1 MRVLIIGQNTKI
13 AKLFSYFCDDIYIVV
28 DSSIDHFRSYKECEM
43 YNIIETS
50 TDIRKARSII
60 KRSREIAAWVKEYD
74 IDLVFSNDKMS
85 MIAAKIS
92 TLFITK
98 KVLLVS
104 TSHNS
109 YAWLNELKVVG
120 FTYLARFCVDGY
132 LALASFVKNAMIESH
147 FPESRILMLPN
158 IVEPG
163 LFENKQNYNINDGAV
178 RIVYTSTIYRGKGQ
192 HALIESCKT
201 LIKQGLHVKVDFIG
215 DVIDAE
221 YKKELDSFIF
231 EHGLNEC
238 ITFWGRLDNQQ
249 LREILNQYDIYV
261 CPSLMEM
268 SPYNVLEAKSV
279 GLPIIATKVGGI
291 PDMIVDGVNGLL
303 VPANDVEALAASI
316 KLLAEDYSLRK
327 RLGLAASNDMTD
339 KIIGKS
345 AEKFKTFVERIGYH
359 AKASS
364 N

>member
-50 TDIRKARSII
+50 TDIRKVTSII
-60 KRSREIAAWVKEYD
+60 KRSREISAWIREHD

-92 TLFITK
+92 SLLIGK

-120 FTYLARFCVDGY
+120 FTCLARLCVDGY
-132 LALASFVKNAMIESH
+132 LALASFVKIAMIKSL
-147 FPESRILMLPN
+147 FPEPKILMLPN
-158 IVEPG
+158 IIEPD
-163 LFENKQNYNINDGAV
+163 LFEKKQDYNINCGTI

-192 HALIESCKT
+192 HVLIESCT
-201 LIKQGLHVKVDFIG
+201 ALIKQGLHVKLDFIG
-215 DVIDAE
+215 DIIDVE
-221 YKKELDSFIF
+221 YKKELDSFVF
-231 EHGLNEC
+231 EHGMNEF
-238 ITFWGRLDNQQ
+238 ITFLGRLDNQR
-249 LREILNQYDIYV
+249 LRGLLKEYDIYV

-268 SPYNVLEAKSV
+268 SPYNVLEAKAA
-279 GLPIIATKVGGI
+279 GLPIIASKVGGI
-291 PDMIVDGVNGLL
+291 PDMIDDGVNGLL
-303 VPANDVEALAASI
+303 VSANNVEALVASI
-316 KLLAEDYSLRK
+316 KLLAEDYALRSN
-327 RLGLAASNDMTD
+327 LGMAASNDMTD
-339 KIIGKS
+339 KVIGKS
-345 AEKFKTFVERIGYH
+345 AEKFKTFVERLGYH
-359 AKASS
+359 AKVTS